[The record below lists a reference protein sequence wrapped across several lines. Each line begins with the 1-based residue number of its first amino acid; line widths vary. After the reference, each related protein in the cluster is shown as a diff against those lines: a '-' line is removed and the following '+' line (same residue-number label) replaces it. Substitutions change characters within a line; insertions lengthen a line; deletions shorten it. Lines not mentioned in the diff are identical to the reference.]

1 MNVQNQLESI
11 VSKVLEERPGIFLVE
26 SHHDNQSHEF
36 VIDGDKPL
44 GIYDISDI
52 GRAINHQAEELMP
65 DENYTIDVCSPGA
78 DSDLKLIRQ
87 YPKHIGREFNV
98 ILDDET
104 KFKGKLADV
113 KENTLTFTY
122 FAKAKPKKNEEPELK
137 TVQFNQI
144 KKAHIILSFK

>member
-78 DSDLKLIRQ
+78 DSDMKMIRQ

-104 KFKGKLADV
+104 EFKGKLTDV